1 MRANSKK
8 FGRKEQKRR
17 NLPNFCLAIVNTGVN
32 MITMVPNNVLS
43 WIGGATGIQLGEGM
57 QQHTQGAAS
66 GLSGAGGVAG
76 QVMKGVADERTKAA
90 QAASALKGADKAADG
105 TNT

>member
-1 MRANSKK
+1 M
-8 FGRKEQKRR
+8 
-17 NLPNFCLAIVNTGVN
+17 NTGVN

-57 QQHTQGAAS
+57 QQHTQGAAR
-66 GLSGAGGVAG
+66 GLSEAGGVGG
-76 QVMKGVADERTKAA
+76 QVMKGVAAERNKAA
-90 QAASALKGADKAADG
+90 QEAAKNKAASDALKGADKAADG